1 MCSKSQYGIE
11 NGSGTKIDNLL
22 VGGGIIYNINIQIGQ
37 LEQWAVLKLYIQK
50 VKKNVKIENFEMVD
64 VTS

>member
-1 MCSKSQYGIE
+1 MCSKSPYGIE
-11 NGSGTKIDNLL
+11 NGSGTKIDKLL
-22 VGGGIIYNINIQIGQ
+22 VGGRIIYNINIQIGQ

-50 VKKNVKIENFEMVD
+50 VKKIENFEMVD